1 MDFELTERQ
10 QSIRDEVADITE
22 PYDEAYWQT
31 HDDPGVFPTDLWE
44 DLAGAGMTG
53 LSVPEAHGGR
63 GLGVLEE
70 TIMAETVSRHG
81 SWRIFPPLSRAS
93 LGATTLLKYGT
104 DEQKQR
110 FLDPTAAGECHWCQA
125 FTEPDAGL
133 NLPNIDTRAEL
144 DGNERVI
151 DGEKIWIGGADLA
164 DYGIVLARNGAA
176 SDVDHP
182 AEALSLFIVPMDA
195 AGLRYEEM
203 PTDAYFPT
211 PVYELDFDGVRIDE
225 EMILLG
231 ADDRF
236 VSLFEVLNHERI
248 TFSAFVVGA
257 GYHAIDRAAA
267 YANDRE
273 VFDVPIGSHQA
284 IQHPLADAYADL
296 ELASTYVKRAA
307 STYDRDGADVGI
319 EANVAMLKSG
329 EAAWNACEAA
339 MDVFGGRSIDPEVG
353 IGALWQTIRHLR
365 IIPVTEQMIRN
376 YVSERALDLPTSY

>member
-1 MDFELTERQ
+1 MDFEFTERQ
-10 QSIRDEVADITE
+10 RSVRERVAAITE
-22 PYDEAYWQT
+22 PYDEAYWQE
-31 HDDPGVFPTDLWE
+31 HHDPGVFPTALWE
-44 DLAGAGMTG
+44 DLAGAGMAG
-53 LSVPEAHGGR
+53 LAVPEAYGGR
-63 GLGVLEE
+63 GLGVIEE
-70 TIMAETVSRHG
+70 TIMAEAVSQRG

-125 FTEPDAGL
+125 FTESAAGL
-133 NLPNIDTRAEL
+133 NLSNTESRAEP
-144 DGNERVI
+144 DGNDWVL

-164 DYGIVLARNGAA
+164 DYGVVLARNGAI
-176 SDVDHP
+176 SNVDHP
-182 AEALSLFIVPMDA
+182 ADALSLFIVPMDA
-195 AGLRYEEM
+195 AGVRYEER
-203 PTDAYFPT
+203 PTDTYFPT
-211 PVYELDFDGVRIDE
+211 PVYDLGFDGVRIDQD
-225 EMILLG
+225 MILLG

-267 YANDRE
+267 YANERE
-273 VFDVPIGSHQA
+273 VFDAPIGSHQA

-307 STYDRDGADVGI
+307 STYDRNGGDVGV

-365 IIPVTEQMIRN
+365 VIPVTEQMIRN
-376 YVSERALDLPTSY
+376 YVGERALELPTSY

>member
-10 QSIRDEVADITE
+10 RSIQDEIADITE
-22 PYDEAYWQT
+22 PYDESYWQA
-31 HDDPGVFPTDLWE
+31 HHEPSVFPTELWE
-44 DLAGAGMTG
+44 DLAAAGIVG
-53 LSVPEAHGGR
+53 LSVPEAYGGS

-70 TIMAETVSRHG
+70 TVMAEAVSRHG
-81 SWRIFPPLSRAS
+81 AWRIFPPLSRES
-93 LGATTLLKYGT
+93 LGATAVSKYGT
-104 DEQKQR
+104 DEQKRR
-110 FLDPTAAGECHWCQA
+110 FLEPTAAGECHWCQA

-133 NLPNIDTRAEL
+133 NLPNIETRAER
-144 DGNERVI
+144 DGDEWVI
-151 DGEKIWIGGADLA
+151 DGGKIWIGGADLA
-164 DYGIVLARNGAA
+164 DYGLVLARNESTA
-176 SDVDHP
+176 DVDHP
-182 AEALSLFIVPMDA
+182 AEALSVFVVPMDTP
-195 AGLRYEEM
+195 GLDYEEM
-203 PTDAYFPT
+203 RTDTYFPT

-225 EMILLG
+225 EMVLLG

-236 VSLFEVLNHERI
+236 VSLFEALNHERI

-257 GYHAIDRAAA
+257 GYHAIEKAAA
-267 YANDRE
+267 YAKERE

-307 STYDRDGADVGI
+307 STYDREGASVGI

-353 IGALWQTIRHLR
+353 VGALWQTIRHLR

>member
-22 PYDEAYWQT
+22 SYDEAYWQA
-31 HDDPGVFPTDLWE
+31 HNDPGVFPTDLWE
-44 DLAGAGMTG
+44 DLAAAGMTG

-70 TIMAETVSRHG
+70 TIMAEAVSQHG

-93 LGATTLLKYGT
+93 LGATTLLEYGT
-104 DEQKQR
+104 DEQKRQ

-133 NLPNIDTRAEL
+133 NLPNIDTRAEP
-144 DGNERVI
+144 DGHEWVI
-151 DGEKIWIGGADLA
+151 DGQKIWIGGADLA
-164 DYGIVLARNGAA
+164 DYGIVLARNGAT
-176 SDVDHP
+176 SDVDYP
-182 AEALSLFIVPMDA
+182 AEALSLFVVPMDA
-195 AGLRYEEM
+195 PGLRYEKM
-203 PTDAYFPT
+203 PTDTYFPT

-257 GYHAIDRAAA
+257 GYHAIGKAVA